1 MENKYELLD
10 QMKEEILVKAQA
22 LFQNRKN
29 DLEIS
34 RRINTLLNNEI
45 PFILSEYGFQKEE
58 ESVITALHHSL
69 KPVYNLDESFDEKSY
84 QFQNAI
90 NTNLDNNV
98 EEIVNLRNEDARN
111 KLRNI
116 GQRINSEY
124 DERTEDINSK
134 TKRDEQEF
142 STYEPDFKREIRQ
155 ELLSRGIQNEDML
168 NDIERRVK
176 SVVGE
181 IYFDYNTTDK
191 NISFKLQEI
200 CDTEI
205 SQVISEIEN
214 KENEEKENIDEKSN
228 SNSNFISSLKDG
240 VNSDDELAKKD
251 MDDKTNNDILQKI
264 DKKPSLPSDIFK

>member
-1 MENKYELLD
+1 MENKYELLA

-22 LFQNRKN
+22 LFQNSKN

-34 RRINTLLNNEI
+34 RRINTLLNKEI

-58 ESVITALHHSL
+58 ESVINALHYSL

-98 EEIVNLRNEDARN
+98 EEIVNLKNEDARN
-111 KLRNI
+111 KLRNV
-116 GQRINSEY
+116 GQRINFEY
-124 DERTEDINSK
+124 NKRTEDINSK

-176 SVVGE
+176 NVVGE

-200 CDTEI
+200 CDAEI
-205 SQVISEIEN
+205 SQVISELEN
-214 KENEEKENIDEKSN
+214 KEKENIDEKSN
-228 SNSNFISSLKDG
+228 SNSNFISSLKYG
-240 VNSDDELAKKD
+240 VNSNYKLAKKD

-264 DKKPSLPSDIFK
+264 DKKPSLPSDILK

>member
-1 MENKYELLD
+1 MENKYELLA

-22 LFQNRKN
+22 LFQNSKN

-34 RRINTLLNNEI
+34 RRINTLLNKEI

-58 ESVITALHHSL
+58 ESVINALHYSL
-69 KPVYNLDESFDEKSY
+69 KPLYNLDESFDEKSY

-98 EEIVNLRNEDARN
+98 EEIVNLKNEDARN
-111 KLRNI
+111 KLRNV
-116 GQRINSEY
+116 GQRINFEY
-124 DERTEDINSK
+124 NKRTEDINSK

-191 NISFKLQEI
+191 KISFKLQEI
-200 CDTEI
+200 CDAEI
-205 SQVISEIEN
+205 SQVISEFEN

-228 SNSNFISSLKDG
+228 SNFISSLKDR
-240 VNSDDELAKKD
+240 VNSNDELAKKD
-251 MDDKTNNDILQKI
+251 MDNKTNNDILKEI
-264 DKKPSLPSDIFK
+264 DKKTSLPSDILK

>member
-1 MENKYELLD
+1 MENKYELLA
-10 QMKEEILVKAQA
+10 QMKEEILVKAQS
-22 LFQNRKN
+22 LFQNSKN

-45 PFILSEYGFQKEE
+45 PFILSEYGFQKEA
-58 ESVITALHHSL
+58 ESVINALHHSL

-116 GQRINSEY
+116 GQRINFEY
-124 DERTEDINSK
+124 DERTEDINRK
-134 TKRDEQEF
+134 VKKDEQEF

-176 SVVGE
+176 NVVGE

-191 NISFKLQEI
+191 KISFKLQEI
-200 CDTEI
+200 CDAEI
-205 SQVISEIEN
+205 SQVISEFEN

-228 SNSNFISSLKDG
+228 SNLNFISSLKYG
-240 VNSDDELAKKD
+240 VNSNYKLAKKD